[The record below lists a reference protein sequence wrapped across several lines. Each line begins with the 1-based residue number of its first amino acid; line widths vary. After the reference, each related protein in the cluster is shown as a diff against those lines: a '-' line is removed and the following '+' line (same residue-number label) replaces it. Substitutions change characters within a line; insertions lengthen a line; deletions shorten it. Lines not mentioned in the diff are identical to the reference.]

1 MQDYIKPESKIMQI
15 FYKATE
21 CMLLSILWVVTSL
34 QIGRAHV

>member
-15 FYKATE
+15 FYNANE

-34 QIGRAHV
+34 PVK